1 MFSHRL
7 VEQRGIVRATWLRP
21 FQALL
26 LTSTIVG
33 IGALAPPA
41 HAQVGSGTIVGT
53 VTDASTKGPVAD
65 VVVTVTSPALQG
77 EEIAVTGKNGDFR
90 ITSLPPGDYTIRMDK
105 ETYRPY
111 SRGGVRVRADVT
123 LRVDTQLL
131 PEALKTDIVVVARSP
146 TVDVGSATTGS
157 TVDSEFAKRVPII
170 RPSGKGSETRSVE
183 SAASS
188 APQAKA
194 DDYGTSIAGTTSPEN
209 NYVLDGLTI
218 NDPAYGTLGTPVTVE
233 FVEALNV
240 ITGGY
245 LPEYGKSTGGILNV
259 VTKSGGDEFSGSIWG
274 FYTPGALVGP
284 RKNIRRAGDTI
295 DTQVSLGDMYDF
307 GFDVGGAIIKEKL
320 WFYLGIDYA
329 VVQWDLKRSLRSLD
343 YQKVDPTC
351 TANCEYVEIDD
362 GGFSKTTLID
372 GTTENFEAVARTL
385 QVFGKLTY
393 RVSKSNRLALS
404 ILAAPR
410 WSGGDG
416 EYGIDG
422 RDGVPEV
429 GALVGAYETLAH
441 NYDGLSFD
449 TVLKWNADIVDNE
462 LLFEASVG
470 WHHQEG
476 GRLPSDGSAIGSNS
490 GLAGINSVIWRRT
503 NPRLDIRDFETL
515 PVPSIC
521 DAPAD
526 ADPELGI
533 QPCPLQTYFNG
544 GPDFI
549 SEETLERVGARA
561 VLTWLPEAAGQH
573 VLKLGTDFDFMT
585 FDHNRAYSGGTRY
598 REGLSG
604 ASFTD
609 NRQYGYLVGPDDY
622 VILDNLRTDVDSIS
636 LGAFLQDSWTI
647 GGGFTLNLGVR
658 WDAQWMQNADGET
671 VIALANQWSPRVGFV
686 WDPTMDGG
694 AKIFANLALF
704 FESIPLDIADRAGS
718 GDPQIT
724 SVKSAAGCDPSDPE
738 SAETGCLDDAN
749 RLVITGPSSP
759 DRKWVITGAG
769 ITPVDPDLEAQSSWE
784 LVAGAEYDLGR
795 ITDLMEDLRVGLLYT
810 RRWMNNVIEDMSR
823 DEATTY
829 FIGNPGS
836 GIAKDFPEATRNY
849 DAVTLYF
856 MKEFSQCWLLQASYT
871 LSWLKG
877 NYAGLFRPETLQ
889 LDPNINSDFDLRSL
903 TINREGYLPGDSR
916 HQFKIFGAHDFE
928 LAKGHNLQFGYGFRL
943 GSGGPT
949 NYLGSHILYGSDEV
963 FILPRGSGER
973 LPWVGSIDLSLG
985 YEVAI
990 TESFSLTITAE
1001 IFNLFNFQAITSKS
1015 ERYTN
1020 ADVEPIPG
1028 GDKSDLDALVDI
1040 EGTNLIEGD
1049 LVNPN
1054 FGNPTSYQR
1063 PRTFRFGIRGT
1074 L

>member
-1 MFSHRL
+1 MFSQRL
-7 VEQRGIVRATWLRP
+7 VQERNFARATWRRM
-21 FQALL
+21 FQTLL
-26 LTSTIVG
+26 CASTLVG
-33 IGALAPPA
+33 LGALAPPA
-41 HAQVGSGTIVGT
+41 HAQVGTGTLVGT
-53 VTDASTKGPVAD
+53 VTDASTKAPIAD
-65 VVVTVTSPALQG
+65 VLVTVTSPSLQG
-77 EEIAVTGKNGDFR
+77 EEVAVTGKGGDFR
-90 ITSLPPGDYTIRMDK
+90 IGSLPPGDYTIRMDK

-111 SRGGVRVRADVT
+111 SRAGVRVRADVT

-131 PEALKTDIVVVARSP
+131 PEALKTDIVVVARNP
-146 TVDVGSATTGS
+146 TVDVGSTTTGS
-157 TVDSEFAKRVPII
+157 TIDKELAKRAPIL
-170 RPSGKGSETRSVE
+170 RPGGKGSETRSVE
-183 SAASS
+183 AAAAS
-188 APQAKA
+188 APQAKG

-218 NDPAYGTLGTPVTVE
+218 NDPAYGTLGTPVTIE

-245 LPEYGKSTGGILNV
+245 MPEYGKATGGILNV
-259 VTKSGGDEFSGSIWG
+259 VTESGGDEFSTSIWG
-274 FYTPGALVGP
+274 YYTPGVLTGTS
-284 RKNIRRAGDTI
+284 KEIRSQGSTI
-295 DTQVSLGDMYDF
+295 DTQAELGDIYDF
-307 GFDVGGAIIKEKL
+307 GFEIGGPIIKEKL
-320 WFYLGIDYA
+320 WFYVGFDYA
-329 VVQWDLKRSLRSLD
+329 VVSWDFKRSLRRLVYD
-343 YQKVDPTC
+343 
-351 TANCEYVEIDD
+351 ANFEEIIDED
-362 GGFSKTTLID
+362 GFSKTELLP
-372 GTTENFEAVARTL
+372 GTTEDFEAIARTV

-393 RVSKSNRLALS
+393 RVDKSNRLALS

-416 EYGIDG
+416 KYGIDG

-429 GALVGAYETLAH
+429 GALVGTYESLAH
-441 NYDGLSFD
+441 NFDGLSFD
-449 TVLKWNADIVDNE
+449 TILKWNSDLVDNE
-462 LLFEASVG
+462 LLLEASVG
-470 WHHQEG
+470 WHHQDG
-476 GRLPSDGSAIGSNS
+476 GRRPSDGTAIGSNS
-490 GLAGINSVIWRRT
+490 GLAGINEVIWRRT
-503 NPRLDIRDFETL
+503 NPTRHSITDFEEL
-515 PVPSIC
+515 PNPGLC
-521 DAPAD
+521 DPPEGAPAD
-526 ADPELGI
+526 AGL
-533 QPCPLQTYFNG
+533 QPCPLQTYTNG
-544 GPDFI
+544 GPGFI
-549 SEETLERVGARA
+549 SEEALERIGGRL

-573 VLKLGTDFDFMT
+573 VIKIGTDVDYMT
-585 FDHNRAYSGGTRY
+585 FFHNRAYSGGTLY
-598 REGLSG
+598 RQSLGG
-604 ASFTD
+604 GSFTD
-609 NRQYGYLVGPDDY
+609 IRQYGYLVGPDDF
-622 VILDNLRTDVDSIS
+622 VILDKLETDVDSFS
-636 LGAFLQDSWTI
+636 LGGFLQDSWTI
-647 GGGFTLNLGVR
+647 TDGFTLNLGVR

-686 WDPTMDGG
+686 WDPTTEGG
-694 AKIFANLALF
+694 AKIFANIALF
-704 FESIPLDIADRAGS
+704 YESIPLDIADRAGS

-724 SVKSAAGCDPSDPE
+724 SIKSAAACDPSDPV
-738 SAETGCLDDAN
+738 SAETDCLDDAN

-823 DEATTY
+823 DEAATY
-829 FIGNPGS
+829 FVGNPGS

-849 DAVTLYF
+849 DAITLYF

-916 HQFKIFGAHDFE
+916 HQFKVYGAHDFE
-928 LAKGHNLQFGYGFRL
+928 LAKGHNLQLGYGFRL
-943 GSGGPT
+943 TSGSPT
-949 NYLGSHILYGSDEV
+949 NYLGSHPLYGSDEV

-973 LPWVGSIDLSLG
+973 LPWVAGIDLSLG

-990 TESFSLTITAE
+990 TDSFSLTITAE
-1001 IFNLFNFQAITSKS
+1001 VFNLFNFQAVTSRS

-1020 ADVEPIPG
+1020 ADVNPIPG
-1028 GDKSDLDALVDI
+1028 GTKEDLDALVDI

-1063 PRTFRFGIRGT
+1063 PRTFRFGIRGS